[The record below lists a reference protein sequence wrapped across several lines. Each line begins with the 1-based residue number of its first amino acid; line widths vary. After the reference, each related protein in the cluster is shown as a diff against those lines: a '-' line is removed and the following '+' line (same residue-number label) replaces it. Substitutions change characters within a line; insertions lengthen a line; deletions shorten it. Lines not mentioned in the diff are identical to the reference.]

1 MKAKGIA
8 GTLKGKFLL
17 LYVGLIL
24 IPFLCLSVFVIFSAI
39 HLIETNLYYSSQLAF
54 QQTHQLVSYYM
65 HHVNYAMN
73 TLLSDEHLCE
83 IIEQDN
89 ESKTLNQ
96 QVSDMLYIRDL
107 LSSYRAKDEIEDVTL
122 YVPFQAF
129 YIGDASPIQNMG
141 SIRDETWYL
150 YAESCYPKQAIIPPQ
165 YFLDGNKI
173 SLAKFIRSST
183 NYTQSI
189 GMVRFDI
196 ALSDLEKLLGKSG
209 HTDDGYT
216 YLVNSRKEYVA
227 QNQKM
232 DFFVP
237 FDRLVEQADG
247 SAHKI
252 SIDRR
257 QYVVYAETIDDTDWY
272 LVHVKPYAQIISS
285 VMPQTALYF
294 ILFLVLVLSG
304 LLFIYFFNHNFL
316 DRLASLKNHLS
327 EKNQALPDLIRERS
341 KSDEID
347 DLIHSFND
355 LLKRVDRLM
364 KEQYA
369 MSTQIRELELKALYE
384 QINPHFLYNTMS
396 MINFMAE
403 EGQIEKVSQVIEAL
417 SKFYKFTLS
426 QGRATILLRE
436 EIQIIDAYVLIQ
448 KMRFGLD
455 IQMIYDVKE
464 PYMDLI
470 IPKLTLQPLVE
481 NALVHGILVKRPR
494 SGMIKMSVMEKGQ
507 TYVIIVEDDGVGMP
521 ENFLKQLNDGS
532 LATKGSH
539 YGIFNIAERLRLYY
553 GESCSIHFES
563 ELGSGT
569 KAILSIPQKNN
580 HEDLLFLAEADG

>member
-150 YAESCYPKQAIIPPQ
+150 YAECCYPKQAIIPPQ

-216 YLVNSRKEYVA
+216 YLVNSRQEYVA

-232 DFFVP
+232 DFLF
-237 FDRLVEQADG
+237 LL
-247 SAHKI
+247 
-252 SIDRR
+252 
-257 QYVVYAETIDDTDWY
+257 TDWWNRRMAVRIKYQSIAGNMLSTQKRLMIRTGIWFMSNPTRRSSVRLCHKQLCILSYFLFLYY
-272 LVHVKPYAQIISS
+272 LVFYSSISLITIFWIVLPHSKIICQKRIRPCQI
-285 VMPQTALYF
+285 
-294 ILFLVLVLSG
+294 
-304 LLFIYFFNHNFL
+304 
-316 DRLASLKNHLS
+316 
-327 EKNQALPDLIRERS
+327 
-341 KSDEID
+341 
-347 DLIHSFND
+347 
-355 LLKRVDRLM
+355 
-364 KEQYA
+364 
-369 MSTQIRELELKALYE
+369 
-384 QINPHFLYNTMS
+384 
-396 MINFMAE
+396 
-403 EGQIEKVSQVIEAL
+403 
-417 SKFYKFTLS
+417 
-426 QGRATILLRE
+426 
-436 EIQIIDAYVLIQ
+436 
-448 KMRFGLD
+448 
-455 IQMIYDVKE
+455 
-464 PYMDLI
+464 
-470 IPKLTLQPLVE
+470 
-481 NALVHGILVKRPR
+481 
-494 SGMIKMSVMEKGQ
+494 
-507 TYVIIVEDDGVGMP
+507 
-521 ENFLKQLNDGS
+521 
-532 LATKGSH
+532 
-539 YGIFNIAERLRLYY
+539 
-553 GESCSIHFES
+553 
-563 ELGSGT
+563 
-569 KAILSIPQKNN
+569 
-580 HEDLLFLAEADG
+580 